1 MNLKDRNAWKQ
12 LVFAALVLVAI
23 VAFFWFLWTIKG
35 VILPLIFAA
44 FLAYLLHPLVFKF
57 QKMGLQRS
65 IGAAIAVGLVLLAL
79 IFMVFIP
86 WPIISSQLQILQQKL
101 PEMVTQIHRMLVQS
115 SIVQSV
121 FPEINQG
128 NWLKE
133 LQDFVSQKVNVSQL
147 GQNVWKYLMQGG
159 SVLLSTISWA
169 LLVPILTYFLL
180 VSWPEQVK
188 ALRQLLPKRW
198 RADFWRVSQE
208 MDDVLSQYMRGQ
220 VLVMLS
226 LVLYY
231 AITLKLIGL
240 QVGIPVGILTGLF
253 VIVPYL
259 GFGLGFVLAVLTA
272 FLQFGVTVP
281 FFLVLVVYGV
291 GQLLESYVLTPRL
304 VGERIGLSPV
314 GVILALLVFGSLF
327 GFFGMLFALPVSAVL
342 VVVSRLIREAY
353 FNSQFYLA
361 EASAVAVAPVLPD
374 AAAPKA
380 TEEQG

>member
-1 MNLKDRNAWKQ
+1 M
-12 LVFAALVLVAI
+12 
-23 VAFFWFLWTIKG
+23 
-35 VILPLIFAA
+35 
-44 FLAYLLHPLVFKF
+44 
-57 QKMGLQRS
+57 
-65 IGAAIAVGLVLLAL
+65 
-79 IFMVFIP
+79 
-86 WPIISSQLQILQQKL
+86 
-101 PEMVTQIHRMLVQS
+101 
-115 SIVQSV
+115 
-121 FPEINQG
+121 
-128 NWLKE
+128 
-133 LQDFVSQKVNVSQL
+133 
-147 GQNVWKYLMQGG
+147 
-159 SVLLSTISWA
+159 
-169 LLVPILTYFLL
+169 
-180 VSWPEQVK
+180 
-188 ALRQLLPKRW
+188 
-198 RADFWRVSQE
+198 
-208 MDDVLSQYMRGQ
+208 
-220 VLVMLS
+220 
-226 LVLYY
+226 
-231 AITLKLIGL
+231 
-240 QVGIPVGILTGLF
+240 GIPVGILTGLF

-281 FFLVLVVYGV
+281 FFLVLAVYGV

>member
-65 IGAAIAVGLVLLAL
+65 IGAAIAVGVVLLAL

-133 LQDFVSQKVNVSQL
+133 LQDFVSQKINVSQL

-188 ALRQLLPKRW
+188 ELRQLLPKRW
-198 RADFWRVSQE
+198 RANFWRVSQE
-208 MDDVLSQYMRGQ
+208 MDEVLSQYMRGQ

-281 FFLVLVVYGV
+281 FFLVLAVYGV

-314 GVILALLVFGSLF
+314 GVILALLVFGSLC

-353 FNSQFYLA
+353 FNSHFYLA
-361 EASAVAVAPVLPD
+361 ETPAVAPTPVLPD
-374 AAAPKA
+374 AGRAV

>member
-188 ALRQLLPKRW
+188 ELRQLLPKRW

-281 FFLVLVVYGV
+281 FFLVLAVYGV

-314 GVILALLVFGSLF
+314 GVILALLIFGSLF

-361 EASAVAVAPVLPD
+361 EAPVVAVAPVFPD
-374 AAAPKA
+374 AAEPKV

>member
-188 ALRQLLPKRW
+188 ELRQLLPKRW

-281 FFLVLVVYGV
+281 FFLVLAVYGV